1 MDTVTHMLVGAC
13 CSQLPG
19 EFSKASNLS
28 KRGQLSIGSI
38 AAVFPDIDY
47 LLFYINSIDFLAYW
61 HRAETHSL
69 ILAPLW
75 AIIFTWMVVFMP
87 NFKACKKEIFQI
99 STLAILSHCLIDSFT
114 AYGTQWFKPFSDR
127 KFKS

>member
-1 MDTVTHMLVGAC
+1 METVTHMLVGAC
-13 CSQLPG
+13 CSQLPD

-28 KRGQLSIGSI
+28 KSSQLLIGST

-47 LLFYINSIDFLAYW
+47 VLFYINPIDVLAYW
-61 HRAETHSL
+61 HRAKTHSL

-99 STLAILSHCLIDSFT
+99 SALAI
-114 AYGTQWFKPFSDR
+114 
-127 KFKS
+127 